1 MTPTRG
7 AVLDRVAEAVLA
19 LPATGVVRVGIDG
32 VDGAGKTML
41 ADELRDRLA
50 PSGRPVIRASVDAF
64 HHPKPVRYRLGRYS
78 PEGFYRD
85 SYDYA
90 ALRRLLLDPL
100 GPGGTGRFRR
110 AIFDVDADLPVDAPE
125 ERTAPGSILLLDG
138 IFLHRPE
145 LRDAWDL
152 SVFLRVEWTRS
163 HRRRGA
169 TGTPTPVDR
178 EAPATRRYLG
188 GQRLYF
194 HECAPWECASIVVD
208 NDDLDAPFVVE
219 RGDRRGWLAAW
230 LVPLLLALAIPGL
243 AQEGPLTF
251 VGLGLRSDL
260 ATVEA
265 RYPRS
270 HRVGNYVYVAPEE
283 SHDHVYGI
291 EVPDDGPG
299 RRLRVTFERPDGVPS
314 PDGSGRYPTCASVQ
328 RQIERAYGS
337 PASILEFAE
346 EASWRADRLWRRGLE
361 ELRLIC
367 FGERNRPA
375 SLEAEAV
382 VIVPLDR

>member
-1 MTPTRG
+1 VTPARR

-19 LPATGVVRVGIDG
+19 LAATGTVRVGIDG
-32 VDGAGKTML
+32 VDGAGKTTL

-50 PSGRPVIRASVDAF
+50 SSGRPIIRASVDAF
-64 HHPKPVRYRLGRYS
+64 HHAKRVRYRLGRYS

-90 ALRRLLLDPL
+90 ALHRLLLDPL

-110 AIFDVDADLPVDAPE
+110 AIFDVDADVAVDAPE
-125 ERTAPGSILLLDG
+125 ERAAPGSILLLDG
-138 IFLHRPE
+138 MFLHRAE
-145 LRDAWDL
+145 LRDTWDL
-152 SVFLRVEWTRS
+152 SVFLRVAWIRN
-163 HRRRGA
+163 HRLRGA
-169 TGTPTPVDR
+169 PAPAEL
-178 EAPATRRYLG
+178 EAPATGRYLG

-194 HECAPWECASIVVD
+194 RECAPWECASIVVD
-208 NDDLDAPFVVE
+208 NHDLDAPFVVE
-219 RGDRRGWLAAW
+219 RGDRRGRLAAW
-230 LVPLLLALAIPGL
+230 LVPLLLAVATPAL
-243 AQEGPLTF
+243 AQEGALTF
-251 VGLGLRSDL
+251 AGLGLRSGV
-260 ATVEA
+260 ATLEA

-270 HRVGNYVYVAPEE
+270 QRVGNYVYVAPEE
-283 SHDHVYGI
+283 SHDHIYGI
-291 EVPDDGPG
+291 EVSGVEPG

-328 RQIERAYGS
+328 GVIERANGS
-337 PASILEFAE
+337 PASIVEFAE
-346 EASWRADRLWRRGLE
+346 EASWRADRVWRRGLE

-375 SLEAEAV
+375 SLQAEGV

>member
-1 MTPTRG
+1 M
-7 AVLDRVAEAVLA
+7 LDRVADAVLA
-19 LPATGVVRVGIDG
+19 LPATGIVRVGIDG
-32 VDGAGKTML
+32 VDGAGKTTL

-50 PSGRPVIRASVDAF
+50 PSGRPVIRGSVDAF
-64 HHPKPVRYRLGRYS
+64 HHPRAVRYRLGRDS

-110 AIFDVDADLPVDAPE
+110 AIFDVDADRAVGAPE
-125 ERTAPGSILLLDG
+125 ERATPGAILLLDG

-145 LRDAWDL
+145 LQGAWDL

-163 HRRRGA
+163 HRRRDA
-169 TGTPTPVDR
+169 TGTPMPLDP

-194 HECAPWECASIVVD
+194 RECAPWECASIVVD

-219 RGDRRGWLAAW
+219 RGGRPGRLAAW
-230 LVPLLLALAIPGL
+230 LVPLLLAVAIPGL

-251 VGLGLRSDL
+251 VGLGLGSDL
-260 ATVEA
+260 ATVET

-270 HRVGNYVYVAPEE
+270 HRAGHYVHVAPEE

-291 EVPDDGPG
+291 EVPDGGPA

-346 EASWRADRLWRRGLE
+346 EASWRADRVCRRGLE

-367 FGERNRPA
+367 FGQRNRPA